1 MELRRRKAA
10 LAHREHLLAG
20 SRGEGHAGNIYP
32 PRAGF
37 LDEPDTAGL
46 VLRHLDVMRHV
57 SARADL
63 AMLLAAAIHD
73 EAIHGLVA
81 NCMAGWRRSRRRR
94 QARRAAERSLG
105 LCLSVR
111 ARPIPKFPVE
121 GLAVFNTAAQELWPV
136 GHGKVPRDWLWQQTP
151 KLRMMPAQIV
161 TTAVTVS
168 ANARAQPHHLSN
180 YLVSCQV
187 PEIVIHCGHR
197 CLPTCP
203 TTLLPCPK
211 EGLARQESGATLMRR
226 SDGYNEK
233 CCAAEAGGRNEPCK
247 TCVLNIELRAS
258 ASRGTAVVGQDA
270 SGTTESW
277 PSDRVSS
284 LAKRPCIF

>member
-1 MELRRRKAA
+1 LYASYHGRSFVGVLLGFLARFDEHPLLVIRRVRAGALVGMRIVRPRHARVIPAGRELQRMELRRRKAA
-10 LAHREHLLAG
+10 LEHREHLLAG

-168 ANARAQPHHLSN
+168 ANTRAQLHHLSN
-180 YLVSCQV
+180 
-187 PEIVIHCGHR
+187 
-197 CLPTCP
+197 
-203 TTLLPCPK
+203 
-211 EGLARQESGATLMRR
+211 
-226 SDGYNEK
+226 
-233 CCAAEAGGRNEPCK
+233 
-247 TCVLNIELRAS
+247 
-258 ASRGTAVVGQDA
+258 
-270 SGTTESW
+270 
-277 PSDRVSS
+277 
-284 LAKRPCIF
+284 